1 MNREDEIAVRL
12 GLTGEPT
19 MATGINPDPNFSRD
33 LDWLVR
39 VVRAARE
46 HVNTPPY
53 ATTNTLHWLLHEKH
67 A

>member
-1 MNREDEIAVRL
+1 MNREDEIAERL

-19 MATGINPDPNFSRD
+19 MVTGTDPYLYRD

-46 HVNTPPY
+46 HVDTPPY
-53 ATTNTLHWLLHEKH
+53 ATTNDLAWVLREGK

>member
-1 MNREDEIAVRL
+1 MNREDEIAVEL

-19 MATGINPDPNFSRD
+19 MVTGTNPQLYRD

-46 HVNTPPY
+46 HLDTPPY
-53 ATTNTLHWLLHEKH
+53 ATTHTLHFLLQEKH